1 MSDKKSYR
9 ITLAGEGGQ
18 GLQSIGEIL
27 ARCASDA
34 GLYTSYIPNF
44 GVEKRGGVSIAF
56 VQISDKPISSP
67 RFDNSDIVIAM
78 SERSIK
84 RVEYYETPDTLLI
97 YDSTLIPE
105 VPVTVAKHVVGIPAT
120 DIARAELTPKVFN
133 VLVLGFLIGLTGI
146 ITLDTVENAFQI
158 RFKKYYEKNPGL
170 HELNLKALA
179 RGIEEGKKITASA
192 AK

>member
-1 MSDKKSYR
+1 MSDRKSYR

-97 YDSTLIPE
+97 YDSTLIPD
-105 VPVTVAKHVVGIPAT
+105 VPDTVAKHVVGVAAT
-120 DIARAELTPKVFN
+120 EIARTEFTPKVFN
-133 VLVLGFLIGLTGI
+133 VLVLGFLIGMTGM
-146 ITLDTVENAFQI
+146 ITLDTIENAFNL
-158 RFKKYYEKNPGL
+158 RFKKYYEKNPAL
-170 HELNLKALA
+170 HELNMNALA
-179 RGIEEGKKITASA
+179 RGIEEGKKITAA
-192 AK
+192 AVN